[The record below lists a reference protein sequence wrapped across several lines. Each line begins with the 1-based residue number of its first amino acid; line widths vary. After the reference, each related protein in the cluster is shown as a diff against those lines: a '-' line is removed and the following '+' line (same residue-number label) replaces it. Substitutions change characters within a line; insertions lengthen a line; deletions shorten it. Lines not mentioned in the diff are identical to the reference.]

1 MNLSLEYKEK
11 LHCYCQALIQ
21 EKKALLKVQI
31 DARKKDL
38 ESASKS
44 SAGDKHE
51 TSRAM
56 IHLEQEK
63 IGLQYIAVEKQS
75 QLISQISVNLH
86 SSIQAGTLISTQK
99 GLFYIAVGLGKV
111 NFNNQQVYIIS
122 PVSPLAQAFLNS
134 KSLTGV
140 SFQATNYT
148 ILSIA

>member
-1 MNLSLEYKEK
+1 MILSLEYKEG
-11 LHCYCQALIQ
+11 LHRFCLALIR
-21 EKKALLKVQI
+21 EKKVLLKVQI

-63 IGLQYIAVEKQS
+63 LGLQFSAVEKQS
-75 QLISQISVNLH
+75 NLLSQIVVKAHL
-86 SSIQAGTLISTQK
+86 SIQAGTLIKTEK
-99 GLFYIAVGLGKV
+99 AIFYISVGLGKV
-111 NFNNQQVYIIS
+111 YFKELDIYIIS

-134 KSLTGV
+134 SSKTV
-140 SFQATNYT
+140 NFQSTNYT
-148 ILSIA
+148 ILSIV